1 MLLGKQREMRKS
13 EVDQR
18 RTEIASLEA
27 AAAAAAAA
35 AHETA
40 KHKSEAVM
48 EMPDAASSGGPNE
61 RRPEL
66 AKLSSRL
73 IQLQLQL
80 SDYEERLIQAH
91 ETMKERDDAYEER
104 LSSQNDLIESL
115 KGSIVSLQKTLRKRM
130 ENRRA
135 HIHAG

>member
-1 MLLGKQREMRKS
+1 MIPTYS
-13 EVDQR
+13 
-18 RTEIASLEA
+18 
-27 AAAAAAAA
+27 AA

-91 ETMKERDDAYEER
+91 ETMKERDKDNI
-104 LSSQNDLIESL
+104 SQSKASNCPL
-115 KGSIVSLQKTLRKRM
+115 
-130 ENRRA
+130 
-135 HIHAG
+135 